1 MNLVQRVKEILLQP
15 ASTWTVIEAESATPK
30 SLFVPYVVVLAA
42 IPAIA
47 TFIGFSVLGMGMMGM
62 NFKVPFGAGLNMAI
76 STYVLSLVM
85 VGFLGWLTSV
95 LAPTFGGK
103 ADLVSGLKCAVYA
116 STPGFVAG
124 AFNIF
129 PVLSFVALLAGLYGL
144 YLLYLGLPIL
154 MKNPKEKSPIYMV
167 VLVIAAIVA
176 SVLIS
181 AVTRA
186 LMPSPGMGGM
196 SGAAEGTISTP
207 AGDVKVS
214 PGTGAATSGDA
225 AMTIKTD
232 KGEIKIDMPKPS
244 ADGAGVMTI
253 KTPDGEMKIDTKKM
267 EELAKQMEAMAAKQ
281 NK

>member
-15 ASTWTVIEAESATPK
+15 ASTWPVIEAEPATPQ
-30 SLFVPYVVVLAA
+30 SLFVPYVLVLAA

-47 TFIGFSVLGMGMMGM
+47 SFIGLSVLGMGMMGM
-62 NFKVPFGAGLNMAI
+62 SFKVPFGSGLNMAI

-85 VGFLGWLTSV
+85 VAFLGWLTSA

-103 ADLVSGLKCAVYA
+103 SDLISGLKCAVYA

-129 PVLSFVALLAGLYGL
+129 PMLSFISLLAGLYGL

-154 MKNPKEKSPIYMV
+154 MKNPKEKSPVYMV

-186 LMPSPGMGGM
+186 LMPSPSMGSL
-196 SGAAEGTISTP
+196 SGVPDGTISTP

-214 PGTGAATSGDA
+214 PSTGAASGDA

-232 KGEIKIDMPKPS
+232 KGEVKIDLAKPS
-244 ADGAGVMTI
+244 ADGTGVMTI
-253 KTPDGEMKIDTKKM
+253 KTAEGEVKIDTKKM
-267 EELAKQMEAMAAKQ
+267 EELAKQMEALAGKQ
-281 NK
+281 SK